1 MSRWRLPKDESKVD
15 EKTMRPPVPTT
26 FQFFLDS
33 TLIPFQ
39 ALMVR
44 TQTAGPPSSGS
55 SAIPRSSATYSPLG
69 SDGKNKFPD
78 AAAREESLGSGVKE
92 KK

>member
-1 MSRWRLPKDESKVD
+1 
-15 EKTMRPPVPTT
+15 
-26 FQFFLDS
+26 
-33 TLIPFQ
+33 
-39 ALMVR
+39 MVR